1 MFSTQL
7 LTRESDMTERST
19 ITAVTTQTSSRKFT
33 DIPSRFFRFMKRWPV
48 IPAVIL
54 FVIVISAVFAP
65 LLAPYEPQKG
75 DLRARNIPP
84 VWLDG
89 GDSAH
94 WLGTDNLGRD
104 MYTRML
110 YGARISLFVA
120 AVAVT
125 FGLIAGTTTGIV
137 AGYYGGMVDE
147 ILMRL
152 VDLWSSLPFLL
163 IALIVA
169 ISVGPSLGMV
179 MALLALSSWSAGSRN
194 IRGEVLSLRG
204 REYVQMSRVMN
215 ASDFRIIMR
224 HLLPN
229 VMHVVIVITTLR
241 TGSMIIAEAGL
252 SFLGVGVPASVPTW
266 GLMIAQGQK
275 FLTSTWWMSIMP
287 GVAIFLIV
295 MSFNFLGDWLRDRFD
310 PRLSQ
315 LD

>member
-1 MFSTQL
+1 
-7 LTRESDMTERST
+7 MTDQPIIVQSPVKRFV
-19 ITAVTTQTSSRKFT
+19 AVPRRVYAFT
-33 DIPSRFFRFMKRWPV
+33 KRWPI
-48 IPAVIL
+48 IPAIIM
-54 FVIVISAVFAP
+54 FVIVFGAVFAP
-65 LLAPYEPQKG
+65 IIAPFEPQKG
-75 DLRARNIPP
+75 DLRARDIPP

-89 GDSAH
+89 GDSTH

-104 MYTRML
+104 MYSRML

-120 AVAVT
+120 AVAVS
-125 FGLIAGTTTGIV
+125 FGLVMGTLTGVV

-179 MALLALSSWSAGSRN
+179 IGLLAVSSWSAGSRN
-194 IRGEVLSLRG
+194 IRGEVLSLRN
-204 REYVQMSRVMN
+204 REYVHMARVMN
-215 ASDFRIIMR
+215 ASDIRIILR

-275 FLTSTWWMSIMP
+275 FLTTTWWMSIVP

-295 MSFNFLGDWLRDRFD
+295 LSFNFLGDWLRDRFD
-310 PRLSQ
+310 PRLNQ

>member
-1 MFSTQL
+1 MTNQSLVAQSTFI
-7 LTRESDMTERST
+7 RVV
-19 ITAVTTQTSSRKFT
+19 AVPMQV
-33 DIPSRFFRFMKRWPV
+33 FRFTKRWPI
-48 IPAVIL
+48 IPAVIMFL
-54 FVIVISAVFAP
+54 IVFGAVFAP
-65 LLAPYEPQKG
+65 VIAPFEPQKG

-89 GDSAH
+89 GDSTH

-104 MYTRML
+104 VYSRML

-120 AVAVT
+120 AVAVA
-125 FGLIAGTTTGIV
+125 FGLVMGTLTGVV

-147 ILMRL
+147 VLMRL

-179 MALLALSSWSAGSRN
+179 IALLAVSSWSAGSRN
-194 IRGEVLSLRG
+194 IRGEVLSLRN
-204 REYVQMSRVMN
+204 REYVHMARVMN
-215 ASDFRIIMR
+215 ASDVRIILR

-275 FLTSTWWMSIMP
+275 FLTTTWWMSIAP

-295 MSFNFLGDWLRDRFD
+295 LSFNFLGDWLRDRFD
-310 PRLSQ
+310 PRLNQ

>member
-1 MFSTQL
+1 
-7 LTRESDMTERST
+7 MTEQT
-19 ITAVTTQTSSRKFT
+19 TTTGTTQTLSRSFT
-33 DIPSRFFRFMKRWPV
+33 DIPSRFIRFMKRWPV
-48 IPAVIL
+48 IPAAIM
-54 FVIVISAVFAP
+54 FVIVFGAVFAP

-104 MYTRML
+104 MYSRML

-120 AVAVT
+120 AVAVI
-125 FGLIAGTTTGIV
+125 FGLLAGTTTGIV

-169 ISVGPSLGMV
+169 VSVGPSLGMV
-179 MALLALSSWSAGSRN
+179 IALLAVSSWSAGSRN
-194 IRGEVLSLRG
+194 IRAEVLSLRG
-204 REYVQMSRVMN
+204 REYVQMSQVMN
-215 ASDFRIIMR
+215 ASDFRIIVR

-295 MSFNFLGDWLRDRFD
+295 LSFNFLGDWLRDRFD
-310 PRLSQ
+310 PRLNQ

>member
-1 MFSTQL
+1 
-7 LTRESDMTERST
+7 
-19 ITAVTTQTSSRKFT
+19 
-33 DIPSRFFRFMKRWPV
+33 MKRWPV
-48 IPAVIL
+48 IPGVIM
-54 FVIVISAVFAP
+54 FVIVFSAVFAP

-84 VWLDG
+84 IWLDG

-104 MYTRML
+104 MYSRML

-204 REYVQMSRVMN
+204 REYVEMSRVMN
-215 ASDFRIIMR
+215 ASDFRIIVR

-310 PRLSQ
+310 PRLNQ

>member
-1 MFSTQL
+1 L
-7 LTRESDMTERST
+7 
-19 ITAVTTQTSSRKFT
+19 
-33 DIPSRFFRFMKRWPV
+33 
-48 IPAVIL
+48 
-54 FVIVISAVFAP
+54 IVFGAVFAP
-65 LLAPYEPQKG
+65 VLAPFEPQKG

-89 GDSAH
+89 GDSTH

-104 MYTRML
+104 IYSRML

-120 AVAVT
+120 AVAVS
-125 FGLIAGTTTGIV
+125 FGLVMGTLTGV
-137 AGYYGGMVDE
+137 TAGYYGGMVDE

-179 MALLALSSWSAGSRN
+179 IGLLAVSSWSAGSRN
-194 IRGEVLSLRG
+194 IRGEVLSLRN
-204 REYVQMSRVMN
+204 REYVHMARVMN
-215 ASDFRIIMR
+215 ASDVRIILR

-275 FLTSTWWMSIMP
+275 FLTTTWWMSIIP
-287 GVAIFLIV
+287 GVAIFAIV
-295 MSFNFLGDWLRDRFD
+295 LSFNFLGDWLRDRFD
-310 PRLSQ
+310 PRLNQ

>member
-1 MFSTQL
+1 MQ
-7 LTRESDMTERST
+7 
-19 ITAVTTQTSSRKFT
+19 V
-33 DIPSRFFRFMKRWPV
+33 FRFTKRWPI
-48 IPAVIL
+48 IPAVIMFL
-54 FVIVISAVFAP
+54 IVFGAVFAP
-65 LLAPYEPQKG
+65 VIAPFEPQKR

-89 GDSAH
+89 GDSTH

-104 MYTRML
+104 VYSRML

-120 AVAVT
+120 AVAVA
-125 FGLIAGTTTGIV
+125 FGLVMGTLTGVV

-147 ILMRL
+147 VLMRL

-179 MALLALSSWSAGSRN
+179 IALLAVSSWSAGSRN
-194 IRGEVLSLRG
+194 IRGEVLSLRN
-204 REYVQMSRVMN
+204 REYVQMARVMN
-215 ASDFRIIMR
+215 ASDIRIILR

-275 FLTSTWWMSIMP
+275 FLTTTWWMSIAP

-295 MSFNFLGDWLRDRFD
+295 LSFNFLGDWLRDRFD
-310 PRLSQ
+310 PRLNQ

>member
-1 MFSTQL
+1 MRLSIQG
-7 LTRESDMTERST
+7 SDMTSQPLVAQST
-19 ITAVTTQTSSRKFT
+19 FIRVVAVPMQV
-33 DIPSRFFRFMKRWPV
+33 FRFTKRWPI
-48 IPAVIL
+48 IPAVIMFL
-54 FVIVISAVFAP
+54 IVFGAVFAP
-65 LLAPYEPQKG
+65 VIAPFEPQKG

-89 GDSAH
+89 GDSTH

-104 MYTRML
+104 VYSRML

-120 AVAVT
+120 AVAVA
-125 FGLIAGTTTGIV
+125 FGLVMGTLTGVV

-147 ILMRL
+147 VLMRL

-179 MALLALSSWSAGSRN
+179 IALLAVSSWSAGSRN
-194 IRGEVLSLRG
+194 IRGEVLSLRN
-204 REYVQMSRVMN
+204 REYVQMARVMN
-215 ASDFRIIMR
+215 ASDIRIILR

-275 FLTSTWWMSIMP
+275 FLTTTWWMSIAP

-295 MSFNFLGDWLRDRFD
+295 LSFNFLGDWLRDRFD
-310 PRLSQ
+310 PRLNQ

>member
-1 MFSTQL
+1 MTSQPLVAQSTFI
-7 LTRESDMTERST
+7 RVV
-19 ITAVTTQTSSRKFT
+19 AVPMQV
-33 DIPSRFFRFMKRWPV
+33 FRFTKRWPI
-48 IPAVIL
+48 IPAVIMFL
-54 FVIVISAVFAP
+54 IVFGAVFAP
-65 LLAPYEPQKG
+65 VIAPFEPQKG

-89 GDSAH
+89 GDSTH

-104 MYTRML
+104 VYSRML

-120 AVAVT
+120 AVAVA
-125 FGLIAGTTTGIV
+125 FGLVMGTLTGVV

-147 ILMRL
+147 VLMRL

-169 ISVGPSLGMV
+169 ISVGPSLGRV
-179 MALLALSSWSAGSRN
+179 IALLAVSSWSAGSRN
-194 IRGEVLSLRG
+194 IRGEVLSLRN
-204 REYVQMSRVMN
+204 REYVQMARVMN
-215 ASDFRIIMR
+215 ASDIRIILR

-275 FLTSTWWMSIMP
+275 FLTTTWWMSIAP

-295 MSFNFLGDWLRDRFD
+295 LSFNFLGDWSRDRFD
-310 PRLSQ
+310 PRLNQ

>member
-1 MFSTQL
+1 MLS
-7 LTRESDMTERST
+7 RS
-19 ITAVTTQTSSRKFT
+19 FT
-33 DIPSRFFRFMKRWPV
+33 DIPSRFIRFMKRWPV
-48 IPAVIL
+48 IPAAIM
-54 FVIVISAVFAP
+54 FVIVFGAVFAP

-104 MYTRML
+104 MYSRML

-120 AVAVT
+120 AVAVI
-125 FGLIAGTTTGIV
+125 FGLLAGTTTGIV

-169 ISVGPSLGMV
+169 VSVGPSLGMV
-179 MALLALSSWSAGSRN
+179 IALLAVSSWSAGSRN
-194 IRGEVLSLRG
+194 IRAEVLSLRG
-204 REYVQMSRVMN
+204 REYVQMSQVMN
-215 ASDFRIIMR
+215 ASDFRIIVR

-310 PRLSQ
+310 PRLNQ

>member
-1 MFSTQL
+1 
-7 LTRESDMTERST
+7 MTEQSLQQASPAIR
-19 ITAVTTQTSSRKFT
+19 ILTSIS
-33 DIPSRFFRFMKRWPV
+33 SGYQFFKRWPI
-48 IPAVIL
+48 IPAAIL
-54 FVIVISAVFAP
+54 FLILFGAVFAP
-65 LLAPYEPQKG
+65 VLAPYEPQKG
-75 DLRARNIPP
+75 DLRARNMPP
-84 VWLDG
+84 SWLDG
-89 GDSAH
+89 GDTAH
-94 WLGTDNLGRD
+94 LLGTDNLGRD
-104 MYTRML
+104 MFSRLL

-120 AVAVT
+120 GVAVS
-125 FGLIAGTTTGIV
+125 FGLIMGTLTGVV
-137 AGYYGGMVDE
+137 AGYFGGMVDE

-152 VDLWSSLPFLL
+152 VDLWSALPFLL

-179 MALLALSSWSAGSRN
+179 MALLAVSSWSAGSRN
-194 IRGEVLSLRG
+194 IRGEVLSLRT
-204 REYVQMSRVMN
+204 REYVDMARVMN
-215 ASDFRIIMR
+215 ASNVRIILR

-241 TGSMIIAEAGL
+241 TGSLIIAEAGL

-275 FLTSTWWMSIMP
+275 FLTTTWWMSIMP

-310 PRLSQ
+310 PRLNQ

>member
-1 MFSTQL
+1 
-7 LTRESDMTERST
+7 MTEQT
-19 ITAVTTQTSSRKFT
+19 TTTGTTQTLSRSFT
-33 DIPSRFFRFMKRWPV
+33 DIPSQFIRFMKRWPV
-48 IPAVIL
+48 IPAAIM
-54 FVIVISAVFAP
+54 FVIVFGAVFAP

-104 MYTRML
+104 MYSRML

-169 ISVGPSLGMV
+169 VSVGPSLGMV
-179 MALLALSSWSAGSRN
+179 IALLAVSSWSAGSRN
-194 IRGEVLSLRG
+194 IRAEVLSLRG
-204 REYVQMSRVMN
+204 REYVQMSQVMN
-215 ASDFRIIMR
+215 ASDFRIIVR

-295 MSFNFLGDWLRDRFD
+295 LSFNFLGDWLRDRFD
-310 PRLSQ
+310 PRLNQ

>member
-1 MFSTQL
+1 
-7 LTRESDMTERST
+7 MTEQT
-19 ITAVTTQTSSRKFT
+19 TTTGTTQTLSRSFT
-33 DIPSRFFRFMKRWPV
+33 DIPSQFIRFMKRWPV
-48 IPAVIL
+48 IPAAIM
-54 FVIVISAVFAP
+54 FVIVFGAVFAP

-104 MYTRML
+104 MYSRML

-169 ISVGPSLGMV
+169 VSVGPSLGMV
-179 MALLALSSWSAGSRN
+179 IALLAVSSWSAGSRN
-194 IRGEVLSLRG
+194 IRAEVLSLRG

-215 ASDFRIIMR
+215 ASDFRIIVR

-310 PRLSQ
+310 PRLNQ

>member
-1 MFSTQL
+1 MTNQSLVAQSTFM
-7 LTRESDMTERST
+7 RVV
-19 ITAVTTQTSSRKFT
+19 AVPMQV
-33 DIPSRFFRFMKRWPV
+33 FRFTKRWPI
-48 IPAVIL
+48 IPAVIMFL
-54 FVIVISAVFAP
+54 IVFGAVFAP
-65 LLAPYEPQKG
+65 VIAPFEPQKG

-89 GDSAH
+89 GDSTH

-104 MYTRML
+104 VYSRML

-120 AVAVT
+120 AVAVS
-125 FGLIAGTTTGIV
+125 FGLIMGTLTGVV

-147 ILMRL
+147 VLMRL

-179 MALLALSSWSAGSRN
+179 IALLAVSSWSAGSRN
-194 IRGEVLSLRG
+194 IRGEVLSLRN
-204 REYVQMSRVMN
+204 REYVQMARVMN
-215 ASDFRIIMR
+215 ASDIRIILR

-275 FLTSTWWMSIMP
+275 FLTTTWWMSIAP

-295 MSFNFLGDWLRDRFD
+295 LSFNFLGDWLRDRFD
-310 PRLSQ
+310 PRLNQ

>member
-1 MFSTQL
+1 
-7 LTRESDMTERST
+7 MTEQT
-19 ITAVTTQTSSRKFT
+19 TTTGTTQTLSRSFT
-33 DIPSRFFRFMKRWPV
+33 DIPSRFIRFMKRWPV
-48 IPAVIL
+48 IPAAIM
-54 FVIVISAVFAP
+54 FVIVFGAVFAP

-104 MYTRML
+104 MYSRML

-120 AVAVT
+120 AVAVI
-125 FGLIAGTTTGIV
+125 FGLLAGTTTGIV

-169 ISVGPSLGMV
+169 VSVGPSLGMV
-179 MALLALSSWSAGSRN
+179 IALLAVSSWSAGSRN
-194 IRGEVLSLRG
+194 IRAEVLSLRG
-204 REYVQMSRVMN
+204 REYVQMSQVMN
-215 ASDFRIIMR
+215 ASDFRIIVR

-310 PRLSQ
+310 PRLNQ

>member
-1 MFSTQL
+1 
-7 LTRESDMTERST
+7 MTEQT
-19 ITAVTTQTSSRKFT
+19 TTTGTTQTLSRSFT
-33 DIPSRFFRFMKRWPV
+33 DIPSRFIRFMKRWPV
-48 IPAVIL
+48 IPAAIM
-54 FVIVISAVFAP
+54 FVIVFGAVFAP

-104 MYTRML
+104 MYSRML

-169 ISVGPSLGMV
+169 VSVGPSLGMV
-179 MALLALSSWSAGSRN
+179 IALLAVSSWSAGSRN
-194 IRGEVLSLRG
+194 IRAEVLSLRG
-204 REYVQMSRVMN
+204 REYVQMSQVMN
-215 ASDFRIIMR
+215 ASDFRIIVR

-310 PRLSQ
+310 PRLNQ

>member
-1 MFSTQL
+1 MTSQPLVAQSTFI
-7 LTRESDMTERST
+7 RVV
-19 ITAVTTQTSSRKFT
+19 AVPMQV
-33 DIPSRFFRFMKRWPV
+33 FRFTKRWPI
-48 IPAVIL
+48 IPAVIMFL
-54 FVIVISAVFAP
+54 IVFGAVFAP
-65 LLAPYEPQKG
+65 VIAPFEPQKG

-89 GDSAH
+89 GDSTH

-104 MYTRML
+104 VYSRML

-120 AVAVT
+120 AVAVA
-125 FGLIAGTTTGIV
+125 FGLVMGTLTGVV

-147 ILMRL
+147 VLMRL

-179 MALLALSSWSAGSRN
+179 IALLAVSSWSAGSRN
-194 IRGEVLSLRG
+194 IRGEVLSLRN
-204 REYVQMSRVMN
+204 REYVQMARVMN
-215 ASDFRIIMR
+215 ASDIRIILR

-275 FLTSTWWMSIMP
+275 FLTTTWWMSIAP

-295 MSFNFLGDWLRDRFD
+295 LSFNFLGDWLRDRFD
-310 PRLSQ
+310 PRLNQ

>member
-1 MFSTQL
+1 
-7 LTRESDMTERST
+7 MTEQT
-19 ITAVTTQTSSRKFT
+19 TTTGTTQTLSRSFT
-33 DIPSRFFRFMKRWPV
+33 DIPSRFIRFMKRWPV
-48 IPAVIL
+48 IPAAVM
-54 FVIVISAVFAP
+54 FVIIFGAVFAP

-104 MYTRML
+104 MYSRML

-120 AVAVT
+120 AVAVI
-125 FGLIAGTTTGIV
+125 FGLLAGTTTGIV

-169 ISVGPSLGMV
+169 VSVGPSLGMV
-179 MALLALSSWSAGSRN
+179 IALLAVSSWSAGSRN
-194 IRGEVLSLRG
+194 IRAEVLSLRG

-215 ASDFRIIMR
+215 ASDFRIIVR

-295 MSFNFLGDWLRDRFD
+295 LSFNFLGDWLRDRFD
-310 PRLSQ
+310 PRLNQ

>member
-1 MFSTQL
+1 
-7 LTRESDMTERST
+7 MTEQVTLRTIEKQPHTLRSFP
-19 ITAVTTQTSSRKFT
+19 IDFV
-33 DIPSRFFRFMKRWPV
+33 RFMKRWPV
-48 IPAVIL
+48 VPAVIMFL
-54 FVIVISAVFAP
+54 IVFGAVFAP
-65 LLAPYEPQKG
+65 VLAPYEPQKG
-75 DLRARNIPP
+75 DLRARNMPP

-89 GDSAH
+89 GESSH
-94 WLGTDNLGRD
+94 LLGTDNLGRD
-104 MYTRML
+104 MYSRML

-120 AVAVT
+120 AVAVA
-125 FGLIAGTTTGIV
+125 FGLVAGTTTGIV

-147 ILMRL
+147 VLMRL

-179 MALLALSSWSAGSRN
+179 MALLAVSSWSAGSRN

-204 REYVQMSRVMN
+204 REYVQMAKVMN
-215 ASDFRIIMR
+215 ASDLRVILR

-229 VMHVVIVITTLR
+229 VLHVVIVITTLR

-252 SFLGVGVPASVPTW
+252 SFLGVGVPASIPTW

-275 FLTSTWWMSIMP
+275 FLTTTWWMSIMP

-295 MSFNFLGDWLRDRFD
+295 MAFNFLGDWLRDRFD
-310 PRLSQ
+310 PRLNQ

>member
-1 MFSTQL
+1 MLS
-7 LTRESDMTERST
+7 RS
-19 ITAVTTQTSSRKFT
+19 FT
-33 DIPSRFFRFMKRWPV
+33 DIPSRFIRFMKRWPV
-48 IPAVIL
+48 IPAAIM
-54 FVIVISAVFAP
+54 FVIVFGAVFAP

-104 MYTRML
+104 MYSRML

-120 AVAVT
+120 AVAVI
-125 FGLIAGTTTGIV
+125 FGLLAGTTTGIV

-169 ISVGPSLGMV
+169 VSVGPSLGMV
-179 MALLALSSWSAGSRN
+179 IALLAVSSWSAGSRN
-194 IRGEVLSLRG
+194 IRAEVLSLRG
-204 REYVQMSRVMN
+204 REYVQMSQVMN
-215 ASDFRIIMR
+215 ASDFRIIVR

-295 MSFNFLGDWLRDRFD
+295 LSFNFLGDWLRDRFD
-310 PRLSQ
+310 PRLNQ

>member
-1 MFSTQL
+1 
-7 LTRESDMTERST
+7 MTDQPIIVQSPVKRFV
-19 ITAVTTQTSSRKFT
+19 AVPRRVYAFT
-33 DIPSRFFRFMKRWPV
+33 KRWPI
-48 IPAVIL
+48 IPAIIM
-54 FVIVISAVFAP
+54 FGIVFGAVFAP
-65 LLAPYEPQKG
+65 IIAPFEPQKG
-75 DLRARNIPP
+75 DLRAKDIPP

-89 GDSAH
+89 GDSTH

-104 MYTRML
+104 MYSRML

-120 AVAVT
+120 AVAVS
-125 FGLIAGTTTGIV
+125 FGLVMGTLTGVV

-179 MALLALSSWSAGSRN
+179 IGLLAVSSWSAGSRN
-194 IRGEVLSLRG
+194 IRGEVLSLRN
-204 REYVQMSRVMN
+204 REYVHMARVMN
-215 ASDFRIIMR
+215 ASDIRIILR

-275 FLTSTWWMSIMP
+275 FLTTTWWMSIVP

-295 MSFNFLGDWLRDRFD
+295 LSFNFLGDWLRDRFD
-310 PRLSQ
+310 PRLNQ

>member
-1 MFSTQL
+1 MTDQPIVFQSPVKRFIAVPGRVFS
-7 LTRESDMTERST
+7 
-19 ITAVTTQTSSRKFT
+19 FT
-33 DIPSRFFRFMKRWPV
+33 KRWPIIPLV
-48 IPAVIL
+48 IML
-54 FVIVISAVFAP
+54 LIVFGAVFAP
-65 LLAPYEPQKG
+65 VLAPFEPQKG

-89 GDSAH
+89 GDSTH

-104 MYTRML
+104 IYSRML

-120 AVAVT
+120 AVAVA
-125 FGLIAGTTTGIV
+125 FGLVMGTLTGV
-137 AGYYGGMVDE
+137 TAGYYGGMVDE

-179 MALLALSSWSAGSRN
+179 IGLLAVSSWSAGSRN
-194 IRGEVLSLRG
+194 IRGEVLSLRN
-204 REYVQMSRVMN
+204 REYVHMARVMN
-215 ASDFRIIMR
+215 ASDVRIILR

-275 FLTSTWWMSIMP
+275 FLTTTWWMSIVP

-295 MSFNFLGDWLRDRFD
+295 LSFNFLGDWLRDRFD
-310 PRLSQ
+310 PRLNQ

>member
-1 MFSTQL
+1 
-7 LTRESDMTERST
+7 MTEQT
-19 ITAVTTQTSSRKFT
+19 TTTGTTQTLSRSFT
-33 DIPSRFFRFMKRWPV
+33 DIPSRFIRFMKRWPV
-48 IPAVIL
+48 IPAAVM
-54 FVIVISAVFAP
+54 FVIIFGAVFAP

-104 MYTRML
+104 MYSRML

-169 ISVGPSLGMV
+169 VSVGPSLGMV
-179 MALLALSSWSAGSRN
+179 IALLAVSSWSAGSRN
-194 IRGEVLSLRG
+194 IRAEVLSLRG

-215 ASDFRIIMR
+215 ASDFRIIVR

-295 MSFNFLGDWLRDRFD
+295 LSFNFLGDWLRDRFD
-310 PRLSQ
+310 PRLNQ

>member
-1 MFSTQL
+1 
-7 LTRESDMTERST
+7 MTDQPIVVQSQVKRFV
-19 ITAVTTQTSSRKFT
+19 AAPRRVYAFT
-33 DIPSRFFRFMKRWPV
+33 KRWPI
-48 IPAVIL
+48 IPAIIMFL
-54 FVIVISAVFAP
+54 IVFGAVFAP
-65 LLAPYEPQKG
+65 IIAPFEPQKG

-89 GDSAH
+89 GDSTH

-104 MYTRML
+104 MYSRML

-120 AVAVT
+120 AVAVS
-125 FGLIAGTTTGIV
+125 FGLVMGTLTGVV

-179 MALLALSSWSAGSRN
+179 IGLLAVSSWSAGSRN
-194 IRGEVLSLRG
+194 IRGEVLSLRN
-204 REYVQMSRVMN
+204 REYVHMARVMN
-215 ASDFRIIMR
+215 ASDIRIILR

-275 FLTSTWWMSIMP
+275 FLTTTWWMSIVP

-295 MSFNFLGDWLRDRFD
+295 LSFNFLGDWLRDRFD
-310 PRLSQ
+310 PRLNQ

>member
-1 MFSTQL
+1 
-7 LTRESDMTERST
+7 MTEQT
-19 ITAVTTQTSSRKFT
+19 TTTGTTQTLSRSFT
-33 DIPSRFFRFMKRWPV
+33 DIPSRFIRFMKRWPV
-48 IPAVIL
+48 IPAAIM
-54 FVIVISAVFAP
+54 FVIVFGAVFAP

-104 MYTRML
+104 MYSRML

-125 FGLIAGTTTGIV
+125 FGLLAGTTTGIV

-169 ISVGPSLGMV
+169 VSVGPSLGMV
-179 MALLALSSWSAGSRN
+179 IALLAVSSWSAGSRN
-194 IRGEVLSLRG
+194 IRAEVLSLRG
-204 REYVQMSRVMN
+204 REYVQMSQVMN
-215 ASDFRIIMR
+215 ASDFRIIVR

-310 PRLSQ
+310 PRLNQ

>member
-1 MFSTQL
+1 
-7 LTRESDMTERST
+7 MTEQT
-19 ITAVTTQTSSRKFT
+19 TTTGTTQTLSRSFT
-33 DIPSRFFRFMKRWPV
+33 DIPSQFIRFMKRWPV
-48 IPAVIL
+48 IPAAIM
-54 FVIVISAVFAP
+54 FVIVFGAVFAP

-104 MYTRML
+104 MYSRML

-169 ISVGPSLGMV
+169 VSVGPSLGMV
-179 MALLALSSWSAGSRN
+179 IALLAVSSWSAGSRN
-194 IRGEVLSLRG
+194 IRAEVLSLRG

-215 ASDFRIIMR
+215 ASDFRIIVR

-295 MSFNFLGDWLRDRFD
+295 LSFNFLGDWLRDRFD
-310 PRLSQ
+310 PRLNQ

>member
-1 MFSTQL
+1 
-7 LTRESDMTERST
+7 MTEQT
-19 ITAVTTQTSSRKFT
+19 TTTGTTQTLSRSFT
-33 DIPSRFFRFMKRWPV
+33 DIPSQFIRFMKRWPV
-48 IPAVIL
+48 IPAAIM
-54 FVIVISAVFAP
+54 FVIVFGAVFAP

-104 MYTRML
+104 MYSRML

-120 AVAVT
+120 AVAVI

-169 ISVGPSLGMV
+169 VSVGPSLGMV
-179 MALLALSSWSAGSRN
+179 IALLAVSSWSAGSRN
-194 IRGEVLSLRG
+194 IRAEVLSLRG
-204 REYVQMSRVMN
+204 REYVQMSQVMN
-215 ASDFRIIMR
+215 ASDFRIIVR

-295 MSFNFLGDWLRDRFD
+295 LSFNFLGDWLRDRFD
-310 PRLSQ
+310 PRLNQ

>member
-1 MFSTQL
+1 
-7 LTRESDMTERST
+7 
-19 ITAVTTQTSSRKFT
+19 
-33 DIPSRFFRFMKRWPV
+33 MKRWPV
-48 IPAVIL
+48 IPAAIM
-54 FVIVISAVFAP
+54 FVIVFGAVFAP

-104 MYTRML
+104 MYSRML

-120 AVAVT
+120 AVAVI
-125 FGLIAGTTTGIV
+125 FGLLAGTTTGIV

-169 ISVGPSLGMV
+169 VSVGPSLGMV
-179 MALLALSSWSAGSRN
+179 IALLAVSSWSAGSRN
-194 IRGEVLSLRG
+194 IRAEVLSLRG
-204 REYVQMSRVMN
+204 REYVQMSQVMN
-215 ASDFRIIMR
+215 ASDFRIIVR

-295 MSFNFLGDWLRDRFD
+295 LSFNFLGDWLRDRFD
-310 PRLSQ
+310 PRLNQ

>member
-1 MFSTQL
+1 MTNQSLVAQSTFM
-7 LTRESDMTERST
+7 RVV
-19 ITAVTTQTSSRKFT
+19 AVPMQV
-33 DIPSRFFRFMKRWPV
+33 FRFTKRWPI
-48 IPAVIL
+48 IPAVIMFL
-54 FVIVISAVFAP
+54 IVFGAVFAP
-65 LLAPYEPQKG
+65 VIAPFEPQKG

-89 GDSAH
+89 GDSTH

-104 MYTRML
+104 VYSRML

-120 AVAVT
+120 AVAVS
-125 FGLIAGTTTGIV
+125 FGLIMGTLTGVV

-147 ILMRL
+147 VLMRL

-179 MALLALSSWSAGSRN
+179 IALLAVSSWSAGSRN
-194 IRGEVLSLRG
+194 IRGEVLSLRN
-204 REYVQMSRVMN
+204 REYVQMARVMN
-215 ASDFRIIMR
+215 ASDIRIILR

-241 TGSMIIAEAGL
+241 TSSMIIAEAGL

-275 FLTSTWWMSIMP
+275 FLTTTWWMSIAP

-295 MSFNFLGDWLRDRFD
+295 LSFNFLGDWLRDRFD
-310 PRLSQ
+310 PRLNQ

>member
-1 MFSTQL
+1 
-7 LTRESDMTERST
+7 MTDQPIIVQSPVKRFV
-19 ITAVTTQTSSRKFT
+19 AVPRRVYAFT
-33 DIPSRFFRFMKRWPV
+33 KRWPI
-48 IPAVIL
+48 IPAIIM
-54 FVIVISAVFAP
+54 FVIVFGAVFAP
-65 LLAPYEPQKG
+65 IIAPFEPQRG
-75 DLRARNIPP
+75 DLRAKDIPP

-89 GDSAH
+89 GDSTH

-104 MYTRML
+104 MYSRML

-120 AVAVT
+120 AVAVS
-125 FGLIAGTTTGIV
+125 FGLVMGTLTGVV

-179 MALLALSSWSAGSRN
+179 IGLLAVSSWSAGSRN
-194 IRGEVLSLRG
+194 IRGEVLSLRN
-204 REYVQMSRVMN
+204 REYVHMARVMN
-215 ASDFRIIMR
+215 ASDIRIILR

-275 FLTSTWWMSIMP
+275 FLTTTWWMSIVP

-295 MSFNFLGDWLRDRFD
+295 LSFNFLGDWLRDRFD
-310 PRLSQ
+310 PRLNQ

>member
-1 MFSTQL
+1 
-7 LTRESDMTERST
+7 MTEQT
-19 ITAVTTQTSSRKFT
+19 TTTGTTQTLSRSFT
-33 DIPSRFFRFMKRWPV
+33 DIPSQFIRFMKRWPV
-48 IPAVIL
+48 IPAAIM
-54 FVIVISAVFAP
+54 FVIVFGAVFAP

-104 MYTRML
+104 MYSRML

-120 AVAVT
+120 AVAVI
-125 FGLIAGTTTGIV
+125 FGLLAGTTTGIV

-169 ISVGPSLGMV
+169 VSVGPSLGMV
-179 MALLALSSWSAGSRN
+179 IALLAVSSWSAGSRN
-194 IRGEVLSLRG
+194 IRAEVLSLRG
-204 REYVQMSRVMN
+204 REYVQMSQVMN
-215 ASDFRIIMR
+215 ASDFRIIVR

-295 MSFNFLGDWLRDRFD
+295 LSFNFLGDWLRDRFD
-310 PRLSQ
+310 PRLNQ

>member
-1 MFSTQL
+1 
-7 LTRESDMTERST
+7 MTEQT
-19 ITAVTTQTSSRKFT
+19 TTTGTTQTLSRSFT
-33 DIPSRFFRFMKRWPV
+33 DIPSRFIRFMKRWPV
-48 IPAVIL
+48 IPAAIM
-54 FVIVISAVFAP
+54 FVIIFGAVFAP

-104 MYTRML
+104 MYSRML

-169 ISVGPSLGMV
+169 VSVGPSLGMV
-179 MALLALSSWSAGSRN
+179 IALLAGSSWSAGSRN
-194 IRGEVLSLRG
+194 IRAEVLSLRG
-204 REYVQMSRVMN
+204 REYVQMSQVMN
-215 ASDFRIIMR
+215 ASDFRIIVR

-310 PRLSQ
+310 PRLNQ

>member
-1 MFSTQL
+1 
-7 LTRESDMTERST
+7 MTDQPIIVQSPVKRFV
-19 ITAVTTQTSSRKFT
+19 AVPRRVYAFT
-33 DIPSRFFRFMKRWPV
+33 KRWPI
-48 IPAVIL
+48 IPAIIM
-54 FVIVISAVFAP
+54 FVIVFGAVFAP
-65 LLAPYEPQKG
+65 IIAPFEPQKG
-75 DLRARNIPP
+75 DLRAKDIPP

-89 GDSAH
+89 GDSTH

-104 MYTRML
+104 MYSRML

-120 AVAVT
+120 AVAVS
-125 FGLIAGTTTGIV
+125 FGLVMGTLTGVV

-179 MALLALSSWSAGSRN
+179 IGLLAVSSWSAGSRN
-194 IRGEVLSLRG
+194 IRGEVLSLRN
-204 REYVQMSRVMN
+204 REYVHMARVMN
-215 ASDFRIIMR
+215 ASDIRIILR

-275 FLTSTWWMSIMP
+275 FLTTTWWMSIVP

-295 MSFNFLGDWLRDRFD
+295 LSFNFLGDWLRDRFD
-310 PRLSQ
+310 PRLNQ

>member
-1 MFSTQL
+1 
-7 LTRESDMTERST
+7 MTEQT
-19 ITAVTTQTSSRKFT
+19 TTTGTTQTLSRSFT
-33 DIPSRFFRFMKRWPV
+33 DIPSRFIRFMKRWPV
-48 IPAVIL
+48 IPAAIM
-54 FVIVISAVFAP
+54 FVIVFGAVFAP

-104 MYTRML
+104 MYSRML

-120 AVAVT
+120 AVAVI
-125 FGLIAGTTTGIV
+125 FGLLAGTTTGIV

-169 ISVGPSLGMV
+169 VSVGPSLGMV
-179 MALLALSSWSAGSRN
+179 IALLAVSSWSAGSRN
-194 IRGEVLSLRG
+194 IRAEVLSLRG
-204 REYVQMSRVMN
+204 REYVQMSQVMN
-215 ASDFRIIMR
+215 ASDFRIIVR

-295 MSFNFLGDWLRDRFD
+295 LSFNFLGDWLRNRFD
-310 PRLSQ
+310 PRLNQ

>member
-1 MFSTQL
+1 
-7 LTRESDMTERST
+7 MTEQST
-19 ITAVTTQTSSRKFT
+19 TTTGTTQTSSRGIT
-33 DIPSRFFRFMKRWPV
+33 DFPGQFVRFMKRWPV
-48 IPAVIL
+48 IPGVIM
-54 FVIVISAVFAP
+54 FVIVFSAVFAP

-84 VWLDG
+84 IWLDG

-104 MYTRML
+104 MYSRML

-204 REYVQMSRVMN
+204 REYVEMSRVMN
-215 ASDFRIIMR
+215 ASDFRIIVR

-310 PRLSQ
+310 PRLNQ

>member
-1 MFSTQL
+1 MTNQSLVAQSTFM
-7 LTRESDMTERST
+7 RVV
-19 ITAVTTQTSSRKFT
+19 AVPMQV
-33 DIPSRFFRFMKRWPV
+33 FRFTKRWPI
-48 IPAVIL
+48 IPAVIMFL
-54 FVIVISAVFAP
+54 IVFGAVFAP
-65 LLAPYEPQKG
+65 VIAPFEPQKG

-89 GDSAH
+89 GDSTH

-104 MYTRML
+104 VYSRML

-120 AVAVT
+120 AVAVS
-125 FGLIAGTTTGIV
+125 FGLIMGTLTGVV

-147 ILMRL
+147 VLMRL

-179 MALLALSSWSAGSRN
+179 IALLAVSSWSAGSRN
-194 IRGEVLSLRG
+194 IRGEVLSLRN
-204 REYVQMSRVMN
+204 REYVHMARVMN
-215 ASDFRIIMR
+215 ASDVRIILR

-275 FLTSTWWMSIMP
+275 FLTTTWWMSIAP

-295 MSFNFLGDWLRDRFD
+295 LSFNFLGDWLRDRFD
-310 PRLSQ
+310 PRLNQ

>member
-1 MFSTQL
+1 
-7 LTRESDMTERST
+7 MTEQT
-19 ITAVTTQTSSRKFT
+19 TTTGTTQTLSRSFT
-33 DIPSRFFRFMKRWPV
+33 DIPSQFIRFMKRWPV
-48 IPAVIL
+48 IPAAIM
-54 FVIVISAVFAP
+54 FVIVFGAVFAP

-104 MYTRML
+104 MYSRML

-120 AVAVT
+120 AVAVI
-125 FGLIAGTTTGIV
+125 FGLLAGTTTGIV

-169 ISVGPSLGMV
+169 VSVGPSLGMV
-179 MALLALSSWSAGSRN
+179 IALLAVSSWSAGSRN
-194 IRGEVLSLRG
+194 IRAEVLSLRG
-204 REYVQMSRVMN
+204 REYIQMSQVMN
-215 ASDFRIIMR
+215 ASDFRIIVR

-295 MSFNFLGDWLRDRFD
+295 LSFNFLGDWLRDRFD
-310 PRLSQ
+310 PRLNQ